1 MKICLSCSPG
11 GHLLQILQL
20 QKIYNIYDHF
30 FVVPRRKDSEHLSKD
45 ETIYFVEDTG
55 NKLKAPINFLQSL
68 KILLKEKPDIIITT
82 GAGSALSMC
91 YLGKLFRKKIIYIE
105 SFSRVTTPSLFGK
118 LVAPVSDLIIV
129 QWKPLLKYCK
139 KAVYGGPIFSFP
151 SVIKKGEENYIFLTV
166 GTVQFPF
173 DRLLKEV
180 DRLIDIGFIKQKVIA
195 QIGSSFYKPQ
205 NYEYF
210 DFCSSEKISNFMM
223 NASVV
228 ITHGGIGSIVNSL
241 MLGKPTIVVPRYKK
255 FHEHVN
261 DHQLDITYELEKEGA
276 IIPVYDIS
284 NLDNALKRMKLFQQK
299 NFLLNKNKVK
309 DLIKN
314 YLGTLQ
320 CGDSNVK

>member
-45 ETIYFVEDTG
+45 ETVYFVEDTG
-55 NKLKAPINFLQSL
+55 NKIKAPMNFLQSL

-210 DFCSSEKISNFMM
+210 DFCSSEKISSFMM
-223 NASVV
+223 NANIV
-228 ITHGGIGSIVNSL
+228 ITHGGVGSIINSL
-241 MLGKPTIVVPRYKK
+241 ILGKPTIVVPRYQK

-261 DHQLDITYELEKEGA
+261 NHQLDITCELEKENA
-276 IIPVYDIS
+276 IIPVYNIHDLLSIF
-284 NLDNALKRMKLFQQK
+284 DNVE
-299 NFLLNKNKVK
+299 NFRKK
-309 DLIKN
+309 
-314 YLGTLQ
+314 TLTI
-320 CGDSNVK
+320 GKSNVETIIRNYIEFLE

>member
-45 ETIYFVEDTG
+45 ETVYFVEDTG
-55 NKLKAPINFLQSL
+55 NKIKAPMNFLQSL

-210 DFCSSEKISNFMM
+210 DFCSSEKISSFMM
-223 NASVV
+223 NANIV
-228 ITHGGIGSIVNSL
+228 ITHGGVGSIINSL
-241 MLGKPTIVVPRYKK
+241 ILGKPTIVVPRYQK

-261 DHQLDITYELEKEGA
+261 NHQLDITCELEKENA
-276 IIPVYDIS
+276 IIPVYNIHGLLS
-284 NLDNALKRMKLFQQK
+284 VFDNVE
-299 NFLLNKNKVK
+299 NFRKK
-309 DLIKN
+309 
-314 YLGTLQ
+314 TLTI
-320 CGDSNVK
+320 GKSNVETIIRNYIEFLE